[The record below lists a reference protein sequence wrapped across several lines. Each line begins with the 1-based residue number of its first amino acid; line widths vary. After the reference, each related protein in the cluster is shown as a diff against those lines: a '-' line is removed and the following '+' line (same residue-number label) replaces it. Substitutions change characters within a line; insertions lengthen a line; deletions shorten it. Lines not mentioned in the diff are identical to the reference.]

1 MQRTAIAAGTVSS
14 IIVLLVVLTLAI
26 GFGADLA
33 QALSQAAPIILA
45 TGIAIGLGTL
55 VLHRE
60 LA

>member
-1 MQRTAIAAGTVSS
+1 MQRTAIATGTVSS